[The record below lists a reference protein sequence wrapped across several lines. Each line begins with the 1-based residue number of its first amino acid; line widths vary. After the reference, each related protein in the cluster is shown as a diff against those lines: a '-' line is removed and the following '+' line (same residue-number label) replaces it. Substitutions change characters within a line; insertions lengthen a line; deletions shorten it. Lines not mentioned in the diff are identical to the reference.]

1 MDSAAL
7 RALPASALME
17 SLMVPGLSPGLAELL
32 ELIRLGR
39 APLLSGCADTISA
52 GERGLHMRFS
62 DLSAERFDLLRCTP
76 TGVTVAC
83 PTLETPSSAG
93 VDPKEA
99 HALRNLSPRMGH
111 RIP

>member
-32 ELIRLGR
+32 ELIRVGR
-39 APLLSGCADTISA
+39 APLLSECADTISA
-52 GERGLHMRFS
+52 GERGLNMRFS
-62 DLSAERFDLLRCTP
+62 DLSAERFDLLRCTA

-83 PTLETPSSAG
+83 PTLEEPSSAG
-93 VDPKEA
+93 VD
-99 HALRNLSPRMGH
+99 LLSSNGLSSSPA
-111 RIP
+111 